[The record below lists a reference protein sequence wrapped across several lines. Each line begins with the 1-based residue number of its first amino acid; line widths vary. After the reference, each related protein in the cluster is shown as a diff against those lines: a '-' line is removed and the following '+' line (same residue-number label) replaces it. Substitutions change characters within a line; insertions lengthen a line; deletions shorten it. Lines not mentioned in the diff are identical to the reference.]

1 MVKLLQKYLKKKI
14 IAKLKNITKSTLKKI
29 TKMNLVSTEW
39 LNNNLK
45 NVKIFDASWH
55 MPNSKRNPKK
65 EYSDKRIPGA
75 FFFDIEE
82 HSDKDSP
89 FPHML
94 SNSDYWTRMLWSFGI
109 KNTDHIVVYDFSDV
123 YSSCRLWFSLKY
135 FGHEKVSVLDGGLKK
150 WLKEKKPIAKK
161 IEKMKH
167 IDSYQTNENTT
178 LVKNKKQIDE
188 NIIKKEFIVVDAR
201 SRGRFEGK
209 EPEPRKDLKS
219 GSIPN
224 SICLPFK
231 ECINDDHTFKNKEQL
246 LIKFKEVLKC
256 KKLPVNLVFS
266 CGSGITATVLSLAY
280 SLINDKYLPTI
291 YDGSWAEYGKLK

>member
-14 IAKLKNITKSTLKKI
+14 IVKPKNIIKNTLKKN
-29 TKMNLVSTEW
+29 TEMNLVSTEW

-65 EYSDKRIPGA
+65 EYLDKHIPGA

-150 WLKEKKPIAKK
+150 WLKEKKPIEKK
-161 IEKMKH
+161 IEKMEH
-167 IDSYQTNENTT
+167 IDSYQTNENTA
-178 LVKNKKQIDE
+178 LIKNKKQIDE

-246 LIKFKEVLKC
+246 LIKFKEVLKR

>member
-1 MVKLLQKYLKKKI
+1 
-14 IAKLKNITKSTLKKI
+14 
-29 TKMNLVSTEW
+29 MNLVSTEW
-39 LNNNLK
+39 LSNNLNK
-45 NVKIFDASWH
+45 VRIFDASWH
-55 MPNSKRNPKK
+55 MPNSKRSAEK
-65 EYSDKRIPGA
+65 EYLEKHIPGA
-75 FFFDIEE
+75 IFWDIEE

-94 SNSDYWTRMLWSFGI
+94 PNSEYWTKMLWSFGI
-109 KNTDHIVVYDFSDV
+109 KNTDHIIVYDFSDV

-135 FGHEKVSVLDGGLKK
+135 FGHQKVSVLDGGLKK
-150 WLKEKKPIAKK
+150 WLKEKKPTTKK
-161 IEKMKH
+161 VEKVKQ
-167 IDSYQTNENTT
+167 INNYQTSENFDCI
-178 LVKNKKQIDE
+178 KNKKQIDE

-209 EPEPRKDLKS
+209 EPEPRKKLKS

-231 ECINDDHTFKNKEQL
+231 ECLNEDNSFKNNEQL
-246 LIKFKEVLKC
+246 MIKFKEVLGS
-256 KKLPVNLVFS
+256 KLPVNLVFS
-266 CGSGITATVLSLAY
+266 CGSGITAAVLSLAY

>member
-1 MVKLLQKYLKKKI
+1 
-14 IAKLKNITKSTLKKI
+14 
-29 TKMNLVSTEW
+29 MNLVSTEW

-45 NVKIFDASWH
+45 NIKIFDASWH
-55 MPNSKRNPKK
+55 MPNLKRNPKK
-65 EYSDKRIPGA
+65 EYLDKHIPGA

-161 IEKMKH
+161 IEKMEH
-167 IDSYQTNENTT
+167 IDSYQTNENTA

-246 LIKFKEVLKC
+246 LIKFKEALKC

>member
-14 IAKLKNITKSTLKKI
+14 IVKLKNITKSTLKKI

-45 NVKIFDASWH
+45 NIKIFDASWH
-55 MPNSKRNPKK
+55 MPNLKRNPKK
-65 EYSDKRIPGA
+65 EYLDKHIPGA

>member
-1 MVKLLQKYLKKKI
+1 
-14 IAKLKNITKSTLKKI
+14 
-29 TKMNLVSTEW
+29 MNLVSTEW

-45 NVKIFDASWH
+45 NIKIFDASWH

-65 EYSDKRIPGA
+65 EYLDKHIPGA